1 MVQYVRSAYCA
12 IAHTECEKENERY
25 GYVADEYRHAK

>member
-12 IAHTECEKENERY
+12 IAHIALSAEPQKAAAHLPE
-25 GYVADEYRHAK
+25 AP

>member
-12 IAHTECEKENERY
+12 IAHIAITAEPQK
-25 GYVADEYRHAK
+25 VAAHPLEAP